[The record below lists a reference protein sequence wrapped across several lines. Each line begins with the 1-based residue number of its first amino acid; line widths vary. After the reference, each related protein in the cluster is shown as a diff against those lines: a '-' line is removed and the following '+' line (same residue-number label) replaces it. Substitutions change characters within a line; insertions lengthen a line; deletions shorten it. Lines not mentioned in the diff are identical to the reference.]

1 MNESTDR
8 DLAPRVLIAAFQ
20 GWSDAGDATSEALQH
35 LIGLQKAEL
44 LHIIGGESFVD
55 LQLQRPKVF
64 RDEQGRRAIDW
75 PDTRLYGTVH
85 RPGTAGFG
93 AAAMTAAGLTPPPA
107 ADAAAE
113 ETETITRIDGSP
125 VHDLFFM
132 PGYEPGRDWENF
144 ADEVVELAEV
154 WGVDLVVLLGSMY
167 SDAPHSRP
175 IITNVTSEDPTLRE
189 RYGAERSEYEGPA
202 GILTAVEIALEAA
215 TIGSLSLWVQVPH
228 YVHSAPSPKAT
239 LAILDKL
246 EELLD
251 IVIPRGEL
259 FAQATDW
266 ESNINRIAEN
276 DDDMTRY
283 IRSLEEARDEA
294 LAAETTGDALAAE
307 FEKFLEQDSR
317 DDKQARLGS
326 QSDGRQARPE
336 PEHSASPE
344 QPAPPAKPEQGA
356 PTAAEQPEQSE
367 QPEQPEQPKQDGEA
381 GPNPDGSDSDGPDPD
396 GRDRR

>member
-1 MNESTDR
+1 M
-8 DLAPRVLIAAFQ
+8 LIAAFQ

-35 LIGLQKAEL
+35 LIDLQKAEL
-44 LHIIGGESFVD
+44 LHVIGGEGFVD
-55 LQLQRPKVF
+55 LQLQRPKLY
-64 RDEQGRRAIDW
+64 RGEDGRRVIDW

-85 RPGTAGFG
+85 RPGPSLGEAAVQAQARAVAARELG
-93 AAAMTAAGLTPPPA
+93 ADST
-107 ADAAAE
+107 DA
-113 ETETITRIDGSP
+113 ETITRIDGSP

-175 IITNVTSEDPTLRE
+175 IITTVTSEDAAVRE
-189 RYGAERSEYEGPA
+189 RYGAERSDYEGPV
-202 GILTAVEIALEAA
+202 GILSAIDLALETA
-215 TIGSLSLWVQVPH
+215 TIDSIALWVQVPH

-283 IRSLEEARDEA
+283 IRSLEDARDEA
-294 LAAETTGDALAAE
+294 MAAETTGDALAAE
-307 FEKFLEQDSR
+307 FEKFLEQDSQSGTVLFEAEAPDSGANNAAGTG
-317 DDKQARLGS
+317 DDSAAGS
-326 QSDGRQARPE
+326 GDDGAAG
-336 PEHSASPE
+336 SGDD
-344 QPAPPAKPEQGA
+344 GA
-356 PTAAEQPEQSE
+356 AGSGNDDA
-367 QPEQPEQPKQDGEA
+367 A
-381 GPNPDGSDSDGPDPD
+381 GPGDDGAEPDA
-396 GRDRR
+396 DRA

>member
-1 MNESTDR
+1 MGDSLEGVNNSTGP

-35 LIGLQKAEL
+35 LIGLQQAEL
-44 LHIIGGESFVD
+44 LHVIGGESFVD
-55 LQLQRPKVF
+55 LQLQRPRMQ
-64 RDEQGRRAIDW
+64 RDEQGQRVIDW

-85 RPGTAGFG
+85 RPSPTHGL
-93 AAAMTAAGLTPPPA
+93 AAAESA
-107 ADAAAE
+107 ADATPAHDSDA
-113 ETETITRIDGSP
+113 ITRIDGSP

-175 IITNVTSEDPTLRE
+175 IITSVTSEDPILRD
-189 RYGAERSEYEGPA
+189 RYGAERSDYEGPV
-202 GILTAVEIALEAA
+202 GIVTAIDIALEAA
-215 TIGSLSLWVQVPH
+215 TIDSLSLWVQVPH

-283 IRSLEEARDEA
+283 IRSLEEARDDA

-317 DDKQARLGS
+317 GPFGAIDAETLSG
-326 QSDGRQARPE
+326 SDGE
-336 PEHSASPE
+336 PEADD
-344 QPAPPAKPEQGA
+344 PADTDGPPDAEPPAGP
-356 PTAAEQPEQSE
+356 
-367 QPEQPEQPKQDGEA
+367 A
-381 GPNPDGSDSDGPDPD
+381 GPSDADGPAST
-396 GRDRR
+396 R

>member
-1 MNESTDR
+1 
-8 DLAPRVLIAAFQ
+8 
-20 GWSDAGDATSEALQH
+20 
-35 LIGLQKAEL
+35 
-44 LHIIGGESFVD
+44 
-55 LQLQRPKVF
+55 
-64 RDEQGRRAIDW
+64 DEQGQRVIDW

-85 RPGTAGFG
+85 RPSPTHGL
-93 AAAMTAAGLTPPPA
+93 AAADRGEEATK
-107 ADAAAE
+107 
-113 ETETITRIDGSP
+113 ETETDAITRIDGSP

-175 IITNVTSEDPTLRE
+175 IITSVSSEDPILRD
-189 RYGAERSEYEGPA
+189 RYGAERSDYEGPV
-202 GILTAVEIALEAA
+202 GIVTAIDIALEAA
-215 TIGSLSLWVQVPH
+215 TIDSLSLWVQVPH

-283 IRSLEEARDEA
+283 IRSLEEARDDA

-317 DDKQARLGS
+317 GQFGAIDAETLS
-326 QSDGRQARPE
+326 PSDTPSDSEGPE
-336 PEHSASPE
+336 EAGN
-344 QPAPPAKPEQGA
+344 PADVDGA
-356 PTAAEQPEQSE
+356 P
-367 QPEQPEQPKQDGEA
+367 
-381 GPNPDGSDSDGPDPD
+381 DSDDPTDAEGPAST
-396 GRDRR
+396 R

>member
-1 MNESTDR
+1 MNDSTPSET
-8 DLAPRVLIAAFQ
+8 APRVLIAAFQ

-35 LIGLQKAEL
+35 LIKLQKSEL
-44 LHIIGGESFVD
+44 LHVIGGEGFVD
-55 LQLQRPKVF
+55 LQLQRPRMY
-64 RDEQGRRAIDW
+64 RDETGKRTIDW

-85 RPGTAGFG
+85 RPGLPAPSDVDAGE
-93 AAAMTAAGLTPPPA
+93 
-107 ADAAAE
+107 ADA
-113 ETETITRIDGSP
+113 ITRIDGTP
-125 VHDLFFM
+125 VHDLFFL

-175 IITNVTSEDPTLRE
+175 IITSVSAESPALRE
-189 RYGAERSEYEGPA
+189 RYGAERSDYEGPV
-202 GILTAVEIALEAA
+202 GIVTAIEMALETA
-215 TIGSLSLWVQVPH
+215 TIDSLALWVQVPH

-283 IRSLEEARDEA
+283 IRSLEDARDEA

-307 FEKFLEQDSR
+307 FEKFLERDSR
-317 DDKQARLGS
+317 GAAGEDGTAGDLGVA
-326 QSDGRQARPE
+326 D
-336 PEHSASPE
+336 
-344 QPAPPAKPEQGA
+344 EQG
-356 PTAAEQPEQSE
+356 EQGEQGD
-367 QPEQPEQPKQDGEA
+367 QPGQDPGPGE
-381 GPNPDGSDSDGPDPD
+381 PQ
-396 GRDRR
+396 R

>member
-1 MNESTDR
+1 M
-8 DLAPRVLIAAFQ
+8 LIAAFQ

-35 LIGLQKAEL
+35 LIKLQGAEL

-55 LQLQRPKVF
+55 LQLQRPKLA
-64 RDEQGRRAIDW
+64 RDEQGRRVIEW

-85 RPGTAGFG
+85 RPGGSMFGEARLGGTSLSALGLGSPEDSRPWHAQSASEAAPESEPALAGAEG
-93 AAAMTAAGLTPPPA
+93 APA
-107 ADAAAE
+107 PEVAPIEPGSAPE
-113 ETETITRIDGSP
+113 SETITRIDGSP
-125 VHDLFFM
+125 VHDLLFM
-132 PGYEPGRDWENF
+132 PGVEPGRDWENF

-175 IITNVTSEDPTLRE
+175 IITSVTSEDPELRQ
-189 RYGAERSEYEGPA
+189 RYGAERSEYEGAA
-202 GILTAVEIALEAA
+202 GIITAIDVALEAA
-215 TIGSLSLWVQVPH
+215 LIDSLSLWVQVPH

-251 IVIPRGEL
+251 IVIPRGQL
-259 FAQATDW
+259 FSQATDW

-307 FEKFLEQDSR
+307 FEKFLEQDAKHGR
-317 DDKQARLGS
+317 AADAQDDGS
-326 QSDGRQARPE
+326 TEGIADSD
-336 PEHSASPE
+336 
-344 QPAPPAKPEQGA
+344 KPDGTDGTDRTDGTDG
-356 PTAAEQPEQSE
+356 TAAP
-367 QPEQPEQPKQDGEA
+367 
-381 GPNPDGSDSDGPDPD
+381 
-396 GRDRR
+396 

>member
-1 MNESTDR
+1 MNDSTAP

-20 GWSDAGDATSEALQH
+20 GWSDAGDATSEAVQH
-35 LIGLQKAEL
+35 LIKLQKAEL
-44 LHIIGGESFVD
+44 LHVIGGESFVD
-55 LQLQRPKVF
+55 LQLQRPRMY
-64 RDEQGRRAIDW
+64 RDESGRRTIDW

-85 RPGTAGFG
+85 RPGQEG
-93 AAAMTAAGLTPPPA
+93 AATPA
-107 ADAAAE
+107 ADADA
-113 ETETITRIDGSP
+113 ITRIDGSP
-125 VHDLFFM
+125 VLDLFFL

-175 IITNVTSEDPTLRE
+175 IITSVTAEDPEVRE
-189 RYGAERSEYEGPA
+189 RYGAERSDYEGPV
-202 GILTAVEIALEAA
+202 GIVTAIEMALEAA
-215 TIGSLSLWVQVPH
+215 TIGSLALWVQVPH

-283 IRSLEEARDEA
+283 IRSLEEARDDA

-307 FEKFLEQDSR
+307 FEKFLEQD
-317 DDKQARLGS
+317 AR
-326 QSDGRQARPE
+326 
-336 PEHSASPE
+336 
-344 QPAPPAKPEQGA
+344 
-356 PTAAEQPEQSE
+356 
-367 QPEQPEQPKQDGEA
+367 GEA
-381 GPNPDGSDSDGPDPD
+381 SAPGEAAVQDQALGQDQSQDLNQDPDQNQRQDPDPD
-396 GRDRR
+396 QQQGQDPEAPQR

>member
-1 MNESTDR
+1 MNDSTDP

-44 LHIIGGESFVD
+44 LHVIGGESFVD
-55 LQLQRPKVF
+55 LQLQRPKMF
-64 RDEQGRRAIDW
+64 RDEDGKRVIDW

-85 RPGTAGFG
+85 RPGVVIGRGSAGSSTAG
-93 AAAMTAAGLTPPPA
+93 ASPAAGG
-107 ADAAAE
+107 E
-113 ETETITRIDGSP
+113 SETITRIDGTP
-125 VHDLFFM
+125 VHDLLFM

-175 IITNVTSEDPTLRE
+175 IITSVTSEDPELRG
-189 RYGAERSEYEGPA
+189 RYGAERSEYEGSV
-202 GILTAVEIALEAA
+202 GIITAIDMALEAA

-259 FAQATDW
+259 FSQATDW

-317 DDKQARLGS
+317 GPGAQGGPDTQGGPGT
-326 QSDGRQARPE
+326 QG
-336 PEHSASPE
+336 SPE
-344 QPAPPAKPEQGA
+344 TPA
-356 PTAAEQPEQSE
+356 
-367 QPEQPEQPKQDGEA
+367 
-381 GPNPDGSDSDGPDPD
+381 DPD
-396 GRDRR
+396 LPSPGSEPSGG

>member
-1 MNESTDR
+1 MNHSTDAE
-8 DLAPRVLIAAFQ
+8 LAPRVLIAAFQ
-20 GWSDAGDATSEALQH
+20 GWSDAGDATTEALQH
-35 LIGLQKAEL
+35 LIRLQGAEL

-55 LQLQRPKVF
+55 LQLQRPRML
-64 RDEQGRRAIDW
+64 RDEHGQRSIEW

-85 RPGTAGFG
+85 RPGAP
-93 AAAMTAAGLTPPPA
+93 AAEPAAGH
-107 ADAAAE
+107 E
-113 ETETITRIDGSP
+113 SITRIDGSP
-125 VHDLFFM
+125 VHDLFFL
-132 PGYEPGRDWENF
+132 PGYEPGRDWEGF
-144 ADEVVELAEV
+144 ADEIVELAEV

-175 IITNVTSEDPTLRE
+175 IITSVSAEDPELRE
-189 RYGAERSEYEGPA
+189 RYGAERSDYEGPI
-202 GILTAVEIALEAA
+202 GIVSAVDMALEAA
-215 TIGSLSLWVQVPH
+215 TIDSLSLWVQVPH

-283 IRSLEEARDEA
+283 IRSLEDARDEA

-317 DDKQARLGS
+317 VD
-326 QSDGRQARPE
+326 
-336 PEHSASPE
+336 E
-344 QPAPPAKPEQGA
+344 QPGGDAAAGDPAAGDPAAGD
-356 PTAAEQPEQSE
+356 TAAASGNAPEN
-367 QPEQPEQPKQDGEA
+367 D
-381 GPNPDGSDSDGPDPD
+381 DSDEAPGN
-396 GRDRR
+396 

>member
-1 MNESTDR
+1 MNNSTEPEV
-8 DLAPRVLIAAFQ
+8 APRVLIAAFQ
-20 GWSDAGDATSEALQH
+20 GWSDAGDATSEALKH
-35 LIGLQKAEL
+35 LIALQRAEL
-44 LHIIGGESFVD
+44 LHVIGGESFVD
-55 LQLQRPKVF
+55 LQLQRPKVY
-64 RDEQGRRAIDW
+64 RNDEGKRTIDW

-85 RPGTAGFG
+85 RPGVV
-93 AAAMTAAGLTPPPA
+93 TPDPGDTEP
-107 ADAAAE
+107 
-113 ETETITRIDGSP
+113 ETITRIDGTP
-125 VHDLFFM
+125 VHDLFFIS
-132 PGYEPGRDWENF
+132 GYEPGRDWEGF

-175 IITNVTSEDPTLRE
+175 IITNVSSDDEALRE
-189 RYGAERSEYEGPA
+189 RYSAERSDYEGPV
-202 GILTAVEIALEAA
+202 GIVTAVELALEAA

-294 LAAETTGDALAAE
+294 MAAETTGDALAAE
-307 FEKFLEQDSR
+307 FAKFLEEDARSHGDGATAAGAADAA
-317 DDKQARLGS
+317 DDTGGS
-326 QSDGRQARPE
+326 DNTGGADEPDG
-336 PEHSASPE
+336 
-344 QPAPPAKPEQGA
+344 
-356 PTAAEQPEQSE
+356 PTA
-367 QPEQPEQPKQDGEA
+367 
-381 GPNPDGSDSDGPDPD
+381 
-396 GRDRR
+396 R